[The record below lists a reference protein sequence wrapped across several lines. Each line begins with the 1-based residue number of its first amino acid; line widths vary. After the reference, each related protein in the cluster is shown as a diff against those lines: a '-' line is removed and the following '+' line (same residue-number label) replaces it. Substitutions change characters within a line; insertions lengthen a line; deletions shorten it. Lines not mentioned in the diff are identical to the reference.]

1 MITNGSLLYWSQ
13 LNTDDEDVDNY
24 GGVGDNGFDD
34 KNPETVIH
42 SAL

>member
-13 LNTDDEDVDNY
+13 LSTDDEDVDDY

-34 KNPETVIH
+34 RNNSKGITIQF
-42 SAL
+42 